1 MSRMLGFCLML
12 DTPEAWA
19 GFSFVAAV
27 RLTPAERA
35 QLASAVLAAL
45 RPDLAEEVASASLGA
60 AGRPLPS
67 FLGGMEDAR
76 FWASMA
82 SRRELKAYAL
92 AAFGAMGPKDQAAF
106 FQHINAVE
114 VAA

>member
-1 MSRMLGFCLML
+1 MKRASLSNSMRPEHKRMSRMLGFCLML

-76 FWASMA
+76 FW
-82 SRRELKAYAL
+82 R
-92 AAFGAMGPKDQAAF
+92 PWHPDV
-106 FQHINAVE
+106 N
-114 VAA
+114 